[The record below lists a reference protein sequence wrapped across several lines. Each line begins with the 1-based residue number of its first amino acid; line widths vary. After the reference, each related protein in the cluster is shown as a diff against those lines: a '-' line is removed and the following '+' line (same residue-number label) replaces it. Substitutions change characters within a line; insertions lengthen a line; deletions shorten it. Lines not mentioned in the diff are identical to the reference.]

1 MEVSVEL
8 AEDILAG
15 VPAIAR
21 HIGKT
26 ERAAYH
32 LIYKH
37 QIPTFRLGGRI
48 HARKS
53 ELDAAFRS
61 ATANG

>member
-1 MEVSVEL
+1 MEL
-8 AEDILAG
+8 ADDLLAG

-26 ERAAYH
+26 ERATYH
-32 LIYKH
+32 MIENSR
-37 QIPTFRLGGRI
+37 IPIFRIGNKI
-48 HARKS
+48 HARRS

-61 ATANG
+61 AASNG